1 MEGHGV
7 HAHVEEAASR
17 WGGHTPPRVATAPVV
32 EVVRGHLTA
41 ECATE
46 LDGGP
51 ACPACLAY
59 RMRAYTPAGE
69 RRWLGRAS

>member
-1 MEGHGV
+1 MQVHGQLRSLV
-7 HAHVEEAASR
+7 GEPGTVAVER
-17 WGGHTPPRVATAPVV
+17 HTPRRVATAPVV
-32 EVVRGHLTA
+32 EELVPGHLTA

-59 RMRAYTPAGE
+59 RLRGYTLP
-69 RRWLGRAS
+69 GRPS